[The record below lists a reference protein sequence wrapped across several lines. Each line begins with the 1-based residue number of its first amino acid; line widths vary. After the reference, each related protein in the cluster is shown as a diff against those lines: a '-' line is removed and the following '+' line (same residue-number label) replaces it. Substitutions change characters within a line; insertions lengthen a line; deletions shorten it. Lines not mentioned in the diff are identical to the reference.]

1 MIVFTRAAFSA
12 LFLAVFFSL
21 PAVVAEREAEA
32 GKKARPQVDGV
43 DLPRPDSQ
51 QTKVIKEGK
60 QNLDEI
66 RRMLDEI
73 QKDLAGKKTGGATQ
87 KQQKA
92 VVEKMNQLIEKIAE
106 ECSRCNSGGSG
117 QSQQAS
123 QSSSQQKQGKDKKP
137 GQGAPRKNQDQVK
150 SSRQQQEAQQQKEQ
164 QAKKADGKDGKEQPG
179 QVENNKAGDGQ
190 KPDNSSGELA
200 DRVRKG
206 KKWGLLPP
214 KIRDAIGSVTPKTA
228 PSEYLEIIRSYYRR
242 ISEQYAEGK
251 K

>member
-1 MIVFTRAAFSA
+1 MSVFTRVVFSA

-21 PAVVAEREAEA
+21 PAAVAEREAET
-32 GKKARPQVDGV
+32 GKKARPQVDGA
-43 DLPRPDSQ
+43 DLPGADSQ
-51 QTKVIKEGK
+51 QAKVIKEGK
-60 QNLDEI
+60 KNLDEI

-87 KQQKA
+87 KQQKE
-92 VVEKMNQLIEKIAE
+92 VVQKMNQLIEKLAE
-106 ECSRCNSGGSG
+106 ECSRCNSGSSG

-137 GQGAPRKNQDQVK
+137 GQGAARKNQDQVK

-164 QAKKADGKDGKEQPG
+164 QAKNANGKDGKEQPG
-179 QVENNKAGDGQ
+179 KVDNNNAADGQ

-214 KIRDAIGSVTPKTA
+214 KIRDAIGSVNPKTA

>member
-1 MIVFTRAAFSA
+1 MSVFTRAAFSV
-12 LFLAVFFSL
+12 LFLAAFFSL
-21 PAVVAEREAEA
+21 PAVLAEREAET
-32 GKKARPQVDGV
+32 GKKAPPQVDGADV
-43 DLPRPDSQ
+43 PRGDPQ
-51 QTKVIKEGK
+51 QAKVIEEGK

-87 KQQKA
+87 KQQKE
-92 VVEKMNQLIEKIAE
+92 VVQKIPQRSAKIAE
-106 ECSRCNSGGSG
+106 ECSRCSSGSGG

-123 QSSSQQKQGKDKKP
+123 QNSSQQKQGKDKKP
-137 GQGAPRKNQDQVK
+137 GQGSPRKNQDQVK

-164 QAKKADGKDGKEQPG
+164 QAKANGKDGQEQPG
-179 QVENNKAGDGQ
+179 KVENTKAGDGQ

-214 KIRDAIGSVTPKTA
+214 KIRDAIGSVNPKTA

>member
-1 MIVFTRAAFSA
+1 MNVFTRAAFSA

-21 PAVVAEREAEA
+21 PTVVAEREAEA
-32 GKKARPQVDGV
+32 DKKARPQVDGA

-51 QTKVIKEGK
+51 QAKVIKESK

-92 VVEKMNQLIEKIAE
+92 VVQKMNQLIEKIAE

-123 QSSSQQKQGKDKKP
+123 QNPSQQKQGKDKKP

-150 SSRQQQEAQQQKEQ
+150 SSRQQQENEQ
-164 QAKKADGKDGKEQPG
+164 QAKQAKAKGKDGQEQPG
-179 QVENNKAGDGQ
+179 KVENNNAGDGQ

-214 KIRDAIGSVTPKTA
+214 KIRDAIGSVNPKTA

>member
-1 MIVFTRAAFSA
+1 MSVFTRVVLSA

-21 PAVVAEREAEA
+21 PAAVAEREAET
-32 GKKARPQVDGV
+32 GKKARPQVDGA
-43 DLPRPDSQ
+43 DLPGADSQ
-51 QTKVIKEGK
+51 QAKVIKEGK
-60 QNLDEI
+60 KNLDEI

-87 KQQKA
+87 KQQKE
-92 VVEKMNQLIEKIAE
+92 VVQKMNQLIEKLAE
-106 ECSRCNSGGSG
+106 ECSRCNSGSSG

-137 GQGAPRKNQDQVK
+137 GQGAARKNQDQVK
-150 SSRQQQEAQQQKEQ
+150 SSRQQQEAQQ
-164 QAKKADGKDGKEQPG
+164 AKNANGKDGKEQPG
-179 QVENNKAGDGQ
+179 KVDNNKAADGQ

-214 KIRDAIGSVTPKTA
+214 KIRDAIGSVNPKTA